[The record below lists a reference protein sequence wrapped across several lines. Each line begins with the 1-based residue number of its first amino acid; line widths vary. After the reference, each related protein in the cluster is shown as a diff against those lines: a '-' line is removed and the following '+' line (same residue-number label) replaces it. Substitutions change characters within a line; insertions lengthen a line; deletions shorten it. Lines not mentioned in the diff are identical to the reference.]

1 MSKVYKKIAIFMVV
15 ILWMVYAIPVQASQ
29 MDDIEE
35 IVESYM
41 DARFEVLLYGEA
53 AQLSQCA
60 VGGIVSDEKL
70 HYDKILENGINVLSS
85 SYEII
90 SINESDIIVELVVEE
105 RLLYKY
111 GNAMEEEF
119 IEHNIGLMYDEE
131 GELLV
136 VSDGYIVDCSEFIS
150 ASYVSEIVPYVVG
163 SGSGN
168 CVVTVAKS
176 QIGYYEKETN
186 SNLESFTANAGNKN
200 YTKYGAWTGNVV
212 KQRTMSWSNTSLI
225 GFAHPAYASSTHSWV
240 AQSGYYQC
248 LICGQTASTIPI
260 APASFSYE

>member
-105 RLLYKY
+105 RLLYEY

-200 YTKYGAWTGNVV
+200 YTKYGAIQV
-212 KQRTMSWSNTSLI
+212 
-225 GFAHPAYASSTHSWV
+225 
-240 AQSGYYQC
+240 
-248 LICGQTASTIPI
+248 
-260 APASFSYE
+260 